1 MSVKLLTEQH
11 LEFLSLKG
19 GCTGSSV
26 STLVKMP
33 HCWKSRVTAHL
44 QFDFVTVAGAASSD
58 DERKNEREELK
69 PQLQHDQ
76 DNLVT
81 NLEWVHLNKPLLNT
95 DLCQKNY
102 VFKSHH
108 VFRG

>member
-1 MSVKLLTEQH
+1 MKNGRTS
-11 LEFLSLKG
+11 F
-19 GCTGSSV
+19 C
-26 STLVKMP
+26 
-33 HCWKSRVTAHL
+33 RYL

-81 NLEWVHLNKPLLNT
+81 NLGIGSFEQSPNK
-95 DLCQKNY
+95 
-102 VFKSHH
+102 H
-108 VFRG
+108 